1 MTSRRDWLLQQMGIT
16 QYQLRRPRVL
26 QGEIAVRLLPDTQLI
41 IVAENPPGLQEP
53 ILRDVLH
60 TLSLKPTQVMTV
72 TPDQL
77 QMLPEMLN
85 CAGWLLGVESE
96 QTFNGVALTSA
107 SFNELL
113 SSGAARRALWQQ
125 MCEHDSHF
133 FPHA

>member
-53 ILRDVLH
+53 FLRDVLH
-60 TLSLKPTQVMTV
+60 TLGLKPTQVMTV

-77 QMLPEMLN
+77 QMLPETLN

-96 QTFNGVALTSA
+96 QSFNGVALSSA

>member
-53 ILRDVLH
+53 FLRDVLH
-60 TLSLKPTQVMTV
+60 TLGLKPTQVMTV

-77 QMLPEMLN
+77 QMLPETLN

-96 QTFNGVALTSA
+96 QSFNGVALSSA

-125 MCEHDSHF
+125 ICEHDSHF
-133 FPHA
+133 FSHA

>member
-41 IVAENPPGLQEP
+41 IVADNPPGLQEP
-53 ILRDVLH
+53 FLRDVLH

-77 QMLPEMLN
+77 QMLPETLS

-96 QTFNGVALTSA
+96 QPFNGVALSSA

-125 MCEHDSHF
+125 MCDHDSHF

>member
-1 MTSRRDWLLQQMGIT
+1 MTSRRDWLLKQMGIT

-77 QMLPEMLN
+77 QMLPETLN

>member
-53 ILRDVLH
+53 FLRDVLH
-60 TLSLKPTQVMTV
+60 TLGLKPTQVMTV

-77 QMLPEMLN
+77 QMLPETLN

-96 QTFNGVALTSA
+96 QSFNGVALSSA

-113 SSGAARRALWQQ
+113 SSGAARRALWKQ

-133 FPHA
+133 FSHA

>member
-26 QGEIAVRLLPDTQLI
+26 QGEIAVRLLPYTQLI

-77 QMLPEMLN
+77 QMLPETLN

>member
-77 QMLPEMLN
+77 QMLPETLN

-125 MCEHDSHF
+125 MFEHDSHF

>member
-53 ILRDVLH
+53 FLRDVLH

-77 QMLPEMLN
+77 QMLPETLS

-96 QTFNGVALTSA
+96 QPFNGVALSSA

-125 MCEHDSHF
+125 MCDHDSHF

>member
-72 TPDQL
+72 TPGQL
-77 QMLPEMLN
+77 QMLPETLN

>member
-77 QMLPEMLN
+77 QMLPETLN

>member
-77 QMLPEMLN
+77 QMLPETLN

-133 FPHA
+133 FPHS

>member
-53 ILRDVLH
+53 LLRDVLH

-77 QMLPEMLN
+77 QMLPETLN

>member
-26 QGEIAVRLLPDTQLI
+26 QGEIAVRLLPNTQLI

-77 QMLPEMLN
+77 QMLPETLN

>member
-26 QGEIAVRLLPDTQLI
+26 QGEIAVLLLPDTQLI

-53 ILRDVLH
+53 LLRDVLH

-77 QMLPEMLN
+77 QMLPETLN

>member
-41 IVAENPPGLQEP
+41 IVAENLPGLQEP
-53 ILRDVLH
+53 FLRDVLH
-60 TLSLKPTQVMTV
+60 TLGLKPTQVMTV

-77 QMLPEMLN
+77 QMLPETLN

-96 QTFNGVALTSA
+96 QSFNGVALSSA

-133 FPHA
+133 FSHA

>member
-41 IVAENPPGLQEP
+41 IAAENPPGLQEP
-53 ILRDVLH
+53 FLRDVLH
-60 TLSLKPTQVMTV
+60 TLGLKPTQVMTV

-77 QMLPEMLN
+77 QMLPETLN

-96 QTFNGVALTSA
+96 QSFNGVALSSA

-133 FPHA
+133 FSHA

>member
-16 QYQLRRPRVL
+16 QYQLRRPRLL

-77 QMLPEMLN
+77 QMLPETLN

>member
-53 ILRDVLH
+53 LLRDVLH

-77 QMLPEMLN
+77 QMLPETLN

-113 SSGAARRALWQQ
+113 SSGVARRALWQQ

>member
-77 QMLPEMLN
+77 QMLPETLN
-85 CAGWLLGVESE
+85 CAGWLLGIESE

>member
-53 ILRDVLH
+53 FLRDVLH
-60 TLSLKPTQVMTV
+60 TLSLKPTQVMIV

-77 QMLPEMLN
+77 QMLPETLS

-96 QTFNGVALTSA
+96 QPFNGVALSSA

-125 MCEHDSHF
+125 MCDHDSHF

>member
-53 ILRDVLH
+53 FLRDVLH
-60 TLSLKPTQVMTV
+60 TLGLKPTQVMTV

-77 QMLPEMLN
+77 QMLPETLN

-96 QTFNGVALTSA
+96 QSFNGVALSSA

-133 FPHA
+133 FSHA